1 MSFSEK
7 HQKLVDEKFRKS
19 LNIQVMN
26 KLERQA
32 KNQVVQNEND
42 EKVERQRFLRVLQN
56 EQFELDME
64 EAIQKVSCNVL
75 VSFLSLEKVKDGCQ
89 PCLELRKYRELGTD

>member
-1 MSFSEK
+1 
-7 HQKLVDEKFRKS
+7 
-19 LNIQVMN
+19 MN

-64 EAIQKVSCNVL
+64 EAIQK
-75 VSFLSLEKVKDGCQ
+75 
-89 PCLELRKYRELGTD
+89 